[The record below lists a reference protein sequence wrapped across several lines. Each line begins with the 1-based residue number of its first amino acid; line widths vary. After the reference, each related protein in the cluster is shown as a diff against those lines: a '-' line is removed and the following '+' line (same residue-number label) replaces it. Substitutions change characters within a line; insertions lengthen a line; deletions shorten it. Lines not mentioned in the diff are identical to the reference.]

1 MRPLLSSSFR
11 MNMAEHAMVQ
21 IPKRQAKTSILL
33 WDHPEP
39 SQDPGWLKEVEA
51 DAPTLQSVCVLQS
64 LKVAVGETGEE
75 MVPRWP
81 KLSGGHAESNK
92 WRNYLGAM
100 VML

>member
-1 MRPLLSSSFR
+1 

-64 LKVAVGETGEE
+64 LKVAVGEHLEKKWSPGGRNSVVAMLNQT
-75 MVPRWP
+75 
-81 KLSGGHAESNK
+81 SGGTIWER
-92 WRNYLGAM
+92 W
-100 VML
+100 